1 MAAPVDIIWDISADF
16 ARANN
21 GTYATAL
28 KTYIVA
34 PFTLV
39 RGVDNNTGLPVAGS
53 ATFVLDNQSG
63 RFTARNSSGNLYG
76 KLVPGVPIRVRYD
89 NGGSW
94 FERWHGYIVRY
105 TPSRDFQTVT
115 IQCTGL
121 FEMLGRMKPTV
132 PYPAVTTRDTDAA
145 MEAVMYSIGKSASDE
160 MFDDGAVDLPYHWV
174 DRAKS
179 GAENLAA
186 AARCEMATYPN
197 VSEWRKGGPGSNAGL
212 PHLAFRPQSHG
223 NYTTLYNVGDD
234 SADVKPW
241 DVFVEDRYEDRIGG
255 VRCNYNTFVQGTAG
269 DPVYIHPKGMLGI
282 SEVQTLAFGGT
293 ITGGTFTLTFGGVTS
308 DAISWTA
315 TDTTLVSRIQTA
327 MSNLIQQVNSTGS
340 CLVTDTT
347 LASGIGNVT
356 VTFGGSLGNG
366 VDAGTITR
374 TSSLT
379 GTAPTLTI
387 TDTTTAVYG
396 KPSGTSDSILIPSK
410 GTVVISGPYI
420 TGLALSPTTPVATTD
435 FRGNDAIGGTGTD
448 RTSSITVRSFASWG
462 PEFDCTLYNDYT
474 AGVYLTLFKIRGTPV
489 TKTAQ
494 SITFSAPLL
503 DDPAAPVPTIDLP
516 FVSDIAAIQKFAV
529 SYLFPRRIMRP
540 IYTWQIAGDTDDKQK
555 AALYT
560 QVTTQGGSSESLG
573 ALVNLKDTNAALLG
587 SYVNDYVRVESEE
600 ITITPATKG
609 ANAPPVRGLYKGRP
623 SWSYVNPGAC
633 IFDFF
638 DRPDSTG
645 LGTTPTGD
653 VWTNLIGS
661 FNVVSGAAVPAGL
674 GEQGVSF
681 NLGYANFAAHIRMEN
696 LQGDT
701 NEIVGFQFRMADL
714 NNRWLVIYYKTSNL
728 IRLAKVVA
736 GVYSYPASPAY
747 TARGDGVM
755 EMFSVAQGDRIRVNI
770 DGQWIIDVADAA
782 MNTNTKHGFFA
793 QDTTEVKFDRVWM
806 AAG

>member
-1 MAAPVDIIWDISADF
+1 MAAPAVITWDISADF
-16 ARANN
+16 ARTGG

-28 KTYIVA
+28 KSYILN
-34 PFTLV
+34 PFTLT
-39 RGVDNNTGLPVAGS
+39 RGVDTNGGLPQAGTVS
-53 ATFVLDNQSG
+53 FVLDNRTG
-63 RFTARNSSGNLYG
+63 IFTRGNTTGALYG
-76 KLVPGVPIRVRYD
+76 KLLPGVPIRVRFTTSAVT
-89 NGGSW
+89 N
-94 FERWHGYIVRY
+94 FERWFGFIRTY
-105 TPSRDFQTVT
+105 TPSADFQTVT
-115 IQCTGL
+115 IQCTGMI
-121 FEMLGRMKPTV
+121 ESLGRQFPTV
-132 PYPAVTTRDTDAA
+132 PTAASTARDSDGGA
-145 MEAVMYSIGKSASDE
+145 EAVLTSIGKTLAA
-160 MFDDGAVDLPYHWV
+160 DGQFTDGVIALPYHWI
-174 DRAKS
+174 DRTKS
-179 GAENLAA
+179 AAENMAA

-197 VSEWRKGGPGSNAGL
+197 VQEYWAGAGVPKTRFL
-212 PHLAFRPQSHG
+212 AQNSALHLTPFD
-223 NYTTLYNVGDD
+223 VGDD
-234 SADVKPW
+234 SSVVKPW
-241 DVFVEDRYEDRIGG
+241 YVHVQDRYEDRIGG
-255 VRCNYNTFVQGTAG
+255 VRVNYNSFQLGTAG
-269 DPVYIHPKGMLGI
+269 DLIYQHPKGMLGI
-282 SEVQTLAFGGT
+282 SEVQKLTFGGT
-293 ITGGTFTLTFGGVTS
+293 ITGGTFTLTMNAYTS
-308 DAISWTA
+308 EAITWTA
-315 TDTTLVSRIQTA
+315 TDATLVQRIQSAVKLLLEIQNPTA
-327 MSNLIQQVNSTGS
+327 TVQAV
-340 CLVTDTT
+340 DTT
-347 LASGIGNVT
+347 LTSGIGDVELN
-356 VTFGGSLGNG
+356 FGGSLGNG
-366 VDAGTITR
+366 VDVATITR

-379 GTAPTLTI
+379 GTAPTLTVS
-387 TDTTTAVYG
+387 DVTTAVFG
-396 KPSGTSDSILIPSK
+396 KTSGPSDSILIPSK
-410 GTVVISGPYI
+410 GTVVISGAYV

-435 FRGNDAIGGTGTD
+435 FRGNDAIDGTGTD
-448 RTSSITVRSFASWG
+448 RTSNLTVRTFSDWG
-462 PEFDCTLYNDYT
+462 TEFDCTLYNDYS

-489 TKTAQ
+489 TKTPQ

-503 DDPAAPVPTIDLP
+503 DEPAAPVPTIDLQ